1 MQDEAESK
9 MEAALDRTLKETS
22 TRIAASAIPWVPT
35 YTNGVLCS
43 NSVDVFVTSSNESAN
58 SHPLMIKSPRKKR
71 PPSETIDRLSLD
83 SIAAILSSS
92 SQRDDAHSL
101 AERIE
106 VQAKLVQY
114 RANRRAPWSGKKH
127 NHQVVSNNDTEPISR
142 REIHKTNSNDASL
155 RELQSLYGDII
166 LGRSEQLDCS
176 SICRM
181 SDKNHI
187 SIKQKEQIS
196 VIQIANL
203 DNPNIKSKEER
214 EGKGTVSEFSYDPN
228 QEQRYVSCGNFES
241 SRKESENIEHIE
253 SDLKILDDQLR
264 REMNLEISDSKYED
278 HSPGHRYRSN
288 SFTHHGEEDNSSR
301 KNYKSARTAA
311 YYVVNVKIL
320 KPTVTPR
327 ISPTT
332 CNVKSTLSTERHENE
347 KESESESENNKS
359 AARNTRIIEEIGI
372 LIIQWGATKKEIL
385 RCLLNQFPSSLSAIS
400 KLLTETNSTE
410 MEFVPT
416 AISDKFILPE
426 VRITCIPVRRK
437 IDSKNNITS
446 DYVINA
452 LNDTLHSNID
462 NMNDK
467 DSSINNRTAHS
478 GANTASVGTNTSF
491 RRGSNGTQ
499 RSSVKTD
506 TISFDVISLSLKGM
520 DYVPPLDSASEIV
533 VSFL

>member
-142 REIHKTNSNDASL
+142 REIHKTNSNDGSL

-166 LGRSEQLDCS
+166 LGRSEQSDCS

-196 VIQIANL
+196 VIQIAYL

-214 EGKGTVSEFSYDPN
+214 EGKGTVSKFSYDPN
-228 QEQRYVSCGNFES
+228 QEQRYVSCGNFERS
-241 SRKESENIEHIE
+241 SKESENIEHIE
-253 SDLKILDDQLR
+253 SDLKILDDELR
-264 REMNLEISDSKYED
+264 REMSLEISDNRYED
-278 HSPGHRYRSN
+278 YSPGHRYRSN
-288 SFTHHGEEDNSSR
+288 SFTHHGEEDDSSR

-320 KPTVTPR
+320 KPTVTPGT
-327 ISPTT
+327 SSTT
-332 CNVKSTLSTERHENE
+332 CNVKSTLSTERHEN
-347 KESESESENNKS
+347 KNESESESENNKS
-359 AARNTRIIEEIGI
+359 AARNSRIIEEIGI
-372 LIIQWGATKKEIL
+372 LIIQGGATKKEIL

-437 IDSKNNITS
+437 IDFKNNITS

-478 GANTASVGTNTSF
+478 GANTASVGTNTSS
-491 RRGSNGTQ
+491 RRWSDGTPK
-499 RSSVKTD
+499 SSVKTD